1 MRSRRA
7 SRNTSGSIRRRCVP
21 GILAIVRLWNTQ
33 RCKIMICDR
42 SVYDARVVERIDV
55 SLSVTLM
62 RVRTPYEIVLFE
74 WAQFSDVVYATNI

>member
-1 MRSRRA
+1 
-7 SRNTSGSIRRRCVP
+7 
-21 GILAIVRLWNTQ
+21 
-33 RCKIMICDR
+33 MICDR